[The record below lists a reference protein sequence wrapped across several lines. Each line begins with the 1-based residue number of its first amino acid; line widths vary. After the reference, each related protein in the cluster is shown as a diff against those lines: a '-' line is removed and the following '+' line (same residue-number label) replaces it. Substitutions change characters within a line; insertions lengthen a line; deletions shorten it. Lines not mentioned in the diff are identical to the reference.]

1 MKNYYDLLG
10 VRREAAA
17 GEIKKAFREK
27 AKRLHPDI
35 AGKDAEEAMRKLLT
49 AYEVLSD
56 PERRYKY
63 DRAYTRFVQNAGFD
77 YRTWLRERDDPASR
91 SRLVFFQL
99 LHLEENEAI
108 NIWREN
114 GGIHF
119 QMEQYLEREDWMDCL
134 FILAEELDRRGCCYE
149 AFRLLVILVREERRL
164 PYFRHFME
172 EIENYL
178 KTLVR
183 LRLKPQVDE
192 ETWIECMETMLTLGF
207 EARDEAR
214 WMRSMAET
222 LLSLGDEAGAG
233 CLIREALKRDPALP
247 RTNRIRR
254 KLKV

>member
-10 VRREAAA
+10 VRREAST
-17 GEIKKAFREK
+17 GEIKKAFRER

-35 AGKDAEEAMRKLLT
+35 AGKGAEEMMRKLLT
-49 AYEVLSD
+49 AYEVLSSA
-56 PERRYKY
+56 ERRCEY
-63 DRAYTRFVQNAGFD
+63 DRAYTRFVQNTGFD
-77 YRTWLRERDDPASR
+77 YRAWLREKGDPESHAK
-91 SRLVFFQL
+91 LVFFEL
-99 LHLEENEAI
+99 LHLEEDEAI
-108 NIWREN
+108 AIWRKN
-114 GGIHF
+114 GGLHF
-119 QMEQYLEREDWMDCL
+119 QMELYLQREDWMDCL
-134 FILAEELDRRGCCYE
+134 FILAEELDRRQCCYE

-172 EIENYL
+172 EIESYL

-207 EARDEAR
+207 DARDEAR

-233 CLIREALKRDPALP
+233 HLIREALKRDPALP